1 MTRKLRLADARTE
14 SQSYHALWSAVVLRA
29 IWDVRGEHML
39 PEDDA
44 NDDRRAGLATEAHYW
59 LTGGPGQ
66 VICEALGIPA
76 EKVRET
82 LTSV

>member
-1 MTRKLRLADARTE
+1 MTRKLRSDEIRTE

-29 IWDVRGEHML
+29 IHDVRSEHML

-44 NDDRRAGLATEAHYW
+44 NDERRAGLATEAHRW

-66 VICEALGIPA
+66 VICESLGIPA

-82 LTSV
+82 LASV

>member
-29 IWDVRGEHML
+29 IYDVRGEHML

-44 NDDRRAGLATEAHYW
+44 DDERRAGLATEAHHW

-82 LTSV
+82 LASV